1 MEKWIQHPL
10 IKPEKIESRLYQQAL
25 AAQVLK
31 KGNTMIVAPTA
42 LGKTIIAALVSAERL
57 KKFPSSK
64 ILMLAPS
71 KPLAVQH
78 EESLKEFLKAPV
90 NVLTGSITPDKRIKL
105 WEKSRVISATPQ
117 TVESDVIAGR
127 YNLKDVSLLIFDEC
141 HRGTGNYAYV
151 FLANRYM
158 REGKDP
164 LILGL
169 TASPGGDEEKINT
182 VCHNLF
188 INEVMVKT
196 EDDVDVKPYFKPI
209 EIKWVFVEMG
219 KEQEKIK
226 AHLDKVLKTV

>member
-105 WEKSRVISATPQ
+105 WEK
-117 TVESDVIAGR
+117 AG
-127 YNLKDVSLLIFDEC
+127 
-141 HRGTGNYAYV
+141 
-151 FLANRYM
+151 
-158 REGKDP
+158 
-164 LILGL
+164 
-169 TASPGGDEEKINT
+169 
-182 VCHNLF
+182 
-188 INEVMVKT
+188 
-196 EDDVDVKPYFKPI
+196 
-209 EIKWVFVEMG
+209 
-219 KEQEKIK
+219 
-226 AHLDKVLKTV
+226 